1 LEGPSSGEIG
11 HARRIAASGVA
22 YVSDHCVDVQ
32 VTIRHRVKLIA
43 VGTLQSNDGL
53 PKLDHV
59 LAVDLDVGVVL
70 LPVTEQAV
78 VARTIVSTAIKIH
91 LS

>member
-1 LEGPSSGEIG
+1 
-11 HARRIAASGVA
+11 
-22 YVSDHCVDVQ
+22 
-32 VTIRHRVKLIA
+32 VKLIA